1 MRNLRL
7 LLCHQQGFRTRGSI
21 ACVQPSVGGHRLVI
35 VRNKGNDGTSPVS
48 DGLSRVGTSC
58 PVARAICADVLEIEP
73 VGWQGRQHAERCCGT
88 SVKSENVG
96 GQKTWGDCRSF
107 AGPPVLRCELRANSK
122 LLIRNQCSSSFT
134 VRVDLV

>member
-1 MRNLRL
+1 MMVPLQYPTDGAEL
-7 LLCHQQGFRTRGSI
+7 ALAVPWLAQFVQSSTRW
-21 ACVQPSVGGHRLVI
+21 CQCGGRA
-35 VRNKGNDGTSPVS
+35 VS
-48 DGLSRVGTSC
+48 TL
-58 PVARAICADVLEIEP
+58 A
-73 VGWQGRQHAERCCGT
+73 RCCGT
-88 SVKSENVG
+88 SVKSENIG